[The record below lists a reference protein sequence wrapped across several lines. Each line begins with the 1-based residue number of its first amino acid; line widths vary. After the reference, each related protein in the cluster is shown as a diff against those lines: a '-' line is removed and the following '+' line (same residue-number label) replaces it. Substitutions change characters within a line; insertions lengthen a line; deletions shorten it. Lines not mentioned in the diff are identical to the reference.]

1 MSFVD
6 ERTGTTPS
14 LSSAYNIRS
23 HAFIP
28 HVIMSA
34 VCVGGRLDVVFL
46 VPASTDRISIAGA
59 LRRLLTSAAG
69 SLNTIGARD
78 SQVLVLLACT
88 F

>member
-1 MSFVD
+1 MKELVGHLHF
-6 ERTGTTPS
+6 
-14 LSSAYNIRS
+14 SSACNFCN
-23 HAFIP
+23 HAFI
-28 HVIMSA
+28 HCVIMSA

-46 VPASTDRISIAGA
+46 VPASTDRIRIAGA

-78 SQVLVLLACT
+78 SQVVVLLACT

>member
-6 ERTGTTPS
+6 ETTGRTPS

-28 HVIMSA
+28 NVIMSA

-78 SQVLVLLACT
+78 SQVFVLLACT